1 MNAFALFLAL
11 LAPPVSVH
19 GLPERYVPPRPAP
32 DAVIAKVN
40 GEAIR
45 AQDLESLVWQW
56 TAQQAATE
64 VVTHMLVRQDAVAQ
78 GVSVTDEQVEAAL
91 NERMEVARRQVP
103 AGQTLEQVMRD
114 SGLTRSRLFLRV
126 KTDLLMEGVLTKSF
140 SAANFV
146 RVSTIIVPIEN
157 AQIEALGK
165 AIRTAQG
172 AYDRL
177 KKGDKWDEVL
187 AATTTNENVLQSKG
201 LLGWRELSA
210 FPVPVQEELKT
221 IGVGEITKP
230 AQTQNGIQLFRLEG
244 RGANASAEEMGE
256 LRRMV
261 LQGGRER
268 YLSGLRSKAR
278 IEWTYNPQ

>member
-11 LAPPVSVH
+11 LVPPSSAH
-19 GLPERYVPPRPAP
+19 GLPDRYLPAKPAP

-40 GEAIR
+40 GEEIR
-45 AQDLESLVWQW
+45 AKDLESLIWQW

-103 AGQTLEQVMRD
+103 TGQTLEQVMRD
-114 SGLTRSRLFLRV
+114 SGLTRSRLYLRV
-126 KTDLLMEGVLTKSF
+126 KTDLLMEGVITKSF
-140 SAANFV
+140 SASNFV

-177 KKGDKWDEVL
+177 KKGDKWDDVL

-201 LLGWRELSA
+201 LLGWRELTA
-210 FPVPVQEELKT
+210 FPAPVQEELKSIQ
-221 IGVGEITKP
+221 IGDVTKP

-244 RGANASAEEMGE
+244 RGVNASKDEVAE
-256 LRRMV
+256 LRKMV

-268 YLSGLRSKAR
+268 YLNGLRSKAR